1 MTRMLFILQ
10 VFTDLF
16 VGELAAEPG
25 VPPEQKR
32 QEDDQP
38 SSYEKERSIPRGHFV
53 VRGRGGLLRRIFR
66 SKFRLITIFWRGW
79 RTGHVFSAFLT
90 LFGRG
95 RVLRGRGLALPEGPA
110 VAQI

>member
-66 SKFRLITIFWRGW
+66 GKFRFITIFWSGC
-79 RTGHVFSAFLT
+79 RTGHFFPSFLT
-90 LFGRG
+90 SFQRTPF
-95 RVLRGRGLALPEGPA
+95 LRN
-110 VAQI
+110 